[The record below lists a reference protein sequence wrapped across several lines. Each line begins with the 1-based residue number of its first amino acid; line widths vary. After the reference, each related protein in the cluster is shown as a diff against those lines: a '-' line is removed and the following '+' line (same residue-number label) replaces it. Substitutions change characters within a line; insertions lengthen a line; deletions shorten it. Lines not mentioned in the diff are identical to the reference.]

1 MAGLQTA
8 YLVKV
13 ESHVRL
19 LWKQPITFVAIICH
33 TNILHAYLK
42 SGNNNKKLLCLSG
55 QWSLSHHLYLNINK
69 VKQLK

>member
-19 LWKQPITFVAIICH
+19 LWKRPITFVAIICH

-42 SGNNNKKLLCLSG
+42 VEIIIKSYCASVV
-55 QWSLSHHLYLNINK
+55 SLTPSLP
-69 VKQLK
+69 